1 MLDRHMVYSCGYYL
15 TGDEDL
21 DRAQIQKMDKIAAIC
36 GMKEGHRVL
45 DIGCGWGGPLILL
58 ASRHG
63 CAATGLTLSDVQ
75 RRWVESAVKGRE
87 LQDRVEIHVSDAHE
101 TDLPRESFDHVILLE
116 SIIHIADKARLFDRC
131 RELLRPGGMVL
142 VQESCYDRSSRE
154 ERYRGDRGF
163 QEVDR
168 AFGYSGALVSG
179 GEMLRLLEEAGLLP
193 VFCENISTHYQ
204 RTLSQ
209 WAENLD
215 RNRDEM
221 ERLAPEFLPLLR
233 RYLMLALTSYRSGRT
248 VCHMLAAQK
257 PPQRW
262 TRNIL
267 G

>member
-1 MLDRHMVYSCGYYL
+1 
-15 TGDEDL
+15 
-21 DRAQIQKMDKIAAIC
+21 
-36 GMKEGHRVL
+36 
-45 DIGCGWGGPLILL
+45 
-58 ASRHG
+58 
-63 CAATGLTLSDVQ
+63 
-75 RRWVESAVKGRE
+75 
-87 LQDRVEIHVSDAHE
+87 
-101 TDLPRESFDHVILLE
+101 
-116 SIIHIADKARLFDRC
+116 
-131 RELLRPGGMVL
+131 
-142 VQESCYDRSSRE
+142 
-154 ERYRGDRGF
+154 
-163 QEVDR
+163 VDR

-179 GEMLRLLEEAGLLP
+179 GEMLRLLEEAGLVP